1 MVGMSRNVPATLAT
15 ETAGDRAIMSQQEHE
30 EQRPRRKTVLVIDDD
45 YDIVSSMR
53 AVLEAKGFRV
63 LTASDGNAGLAC
75 AERED
80 PDLIVVDMMMPKKS
94 GFLVVEK
101 IKRRQNSPPMI
112 MITANEGSRH
122 RAYAELLG
130 VDAYLRKPFAM
141 EKLVEEVQR
150 LT

>member
-1 MVGMSRNVPATLAT
+1 MPQDKQGREKNSR
-15 ETAGDRAIMSQQEHE
+15 S
-30 EQRPRRKTVLVIDDD
+30 KVLIIDDD
-45 YDIVSSMR
+45 YEIVSSIR
-53 AVLEAKGFRV
+53 TVLEAKGYRIV
-63 LTASDGNAGLAC
+63 SASDGNSGLAA
-75 AERED
+75 AEREN
-80 PDLIVVDMMMPKKS
+80 PDLVIVDMMMPKKS

-101 IKRRQNSPPMI
+101 IKRSPTPPHMI

-141 EKLVEEVQR
+141 EKLVEEVER